1 MYLMKKQKKVFSL
14 PGTKPLFFTVIVVAP
29 YNAFYL
35 SASNLS
41 SIVTTRK
48 PLSTTFTI

>member
-29 YNAFYL
+29 VWQLPESMYRWG
-35 SASNLS
+35 
-41 SIVTTRK
+41 TEPDR
-48 PLSTTFTI
+48 